1 MNKMSEL
8 NIPKS
13 ADALVRRLK
22 HLHKRRQRFPRPPRR
37 LHLHYCDRRLVFKK
51 TGGLCHLCGG
61 KLDGDDFAADHV
73 LSHAA
78 GGKSEID
85 NFLPAHGLCN
95 GSRWFYSDEEFKWI
109 LRMGVWA
116 RKQIEDETKIGRDMV
131 PVFLK
136 KEEKNEKRRNSK
148 KKRYTFA
155 ANA

>member
-1 MNKMSEL
+1 MNAMSGL

-13 ADALVRRLK
+13 PDALVRRLK
-22 HLHKRRQRFPRPPRR
+22 RLHKRRKKFSRPPRR

-51 TGGLCHLCGG
+51 TGGLCHLYGG

-78 GGKSEID
+78 GGKSSIE

-95 GSRWFYSDEEFKWI
+95 GSRWFYSAEEFKWI

-116 RKQIEDETKIGRDMV
+116 RKQIEDQTRMGRCMV
-131 PVFLK
+131 PEFLK
-136 KEEKNEKRRNSK
+136 KEKKNENRCKSK